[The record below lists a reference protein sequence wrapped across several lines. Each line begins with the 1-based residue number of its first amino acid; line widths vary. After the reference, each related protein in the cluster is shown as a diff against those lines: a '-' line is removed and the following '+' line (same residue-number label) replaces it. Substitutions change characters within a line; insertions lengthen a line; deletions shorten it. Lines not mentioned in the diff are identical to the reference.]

1 MDDVQSNRFYCLKC
15 GDQTSEFMTSH
26 RLLRE
31 LIHLHPTDSC
41 LILQPQ
47 EHPHKAT
54 IFDAFPNFEVALR
67 QADRWPAVFFWDGAD
82 DYAFVPIRHDDE
94 IRYLYEIVK
103 YERHPIGEIK
113 RVAERK
119 KLVSHYIFQLSDLHF
134 GSKNVDIA
142 ERRLKSLIKKQLAS
156 IELED
161 DVNILITGDA
171 VDSPKQVFMANSIL
185 LILLGIIPK

>member
-1 MDDVQSNRFYCLKC
+1 
-15 GDQTSEFMTSH
+15 MTSH

>member
-1 MDDVQSNRFYCLKC
+1 MVL
-15 GDQTSEFMTSH
+15 
-26 RLLRE
+26 
-31 LIHLHPTDSC
+31 
-41 LILQPQ
+41 
-47 EHPHKAT
+47 
-54 IFDAFPNFEVALR
+54 V
-67 QADRWPAVFFWDGAD
+67 
-82 DYAFVPIRHDDE
+82 
-94 IRYLYEIVK
+94 

-161 DVNILITGDA
+161 DVNFLITGDA
-171 VDSPKQVFMANSIL
+171 VDSPKQVTENDYSDFADFLEERSGKKPIRVLGNHDINNHGLAFFHGKQHIANIVGNYPKIEILEDAKVILFL
-185 LILLGIIPK
+185 LILIQTEALQWVKLGQRRCQKWEICLMR